1 MLGVVDA
8 ECPLFVSSWTH
19 GTVVRAGP
27 DSAVA
32 ARSTTGMAGRSP
44 GGPPRDHDEDA
55 SPRHR
60 DTARSGV
67 SHRFG
72 PWPGRR
78 LPAGRRQQA
87 ATFGA
92 GRRPSHRDRLGAADC
107 PSHYRRHGRDVGPS
121 ALHLAPSPARPAA
134 GNDGR
139 PSGHRPEELLGVL
152 CAAHQRV
159 HPESRRVRSAKPPGS
174 GVRLRTDGRGH
185 ASPPRRVEPYH
196 VLLWAGRWYL
206 VCFDLAVQDWR
217 ILRIERI
224 RPRTHPGPSFTPRPL
239 PQDDIVAYVT
249 HNPDRGDTPAHWQ
262 CLGSAVIDLPAPV
275 VAQWAPGGSVV
286 EPVDVNRCRLTLGG
300 WSWAGVAGLYATFD
314 ADLSDVEPEQLRD
327 AFADLLQR
335 AREASASQIP
345 RTPAAPLR

>member
-1 MLGVVDA
+1 MAQSSARALTLLSLLEARQEWQA
-8 ECPLFVSSWTH
+8 EAL
-19 GTVVRAGP
+19 
-27 DSAVA
+27 
-32 ARSTTGMAGRSP
+32 AGRLEITTRTLRRDIETLRDLGYPIDSVRGP
-44 GGPPRDHDEDA
+44 GG
-55 SPRHR
+55 
-60 DTARSGV
+60 GY
-67 SHRFG
+67 
-72 PWPGRR
+72 
-78 LPAGRRQQA
+78 
-87 ATFGA
+87 
-92 GRRPSHRDRLGAADC
+92 RLGAGSKLPPLVLDDDQAIAIALALQTAPATIAGMDETLARALSTLRQVL
-107 PSHYRRHGRDVGPS
+107 PARLRATTDDLQVTALRNYWEFSAPPISASTLRAVGS
-121 ALHLAPSPARPAA
+121 ALRNRQVLAFDYEPMDA
-134 GNDGR
+134 
-139 PSGHRPEELLGVL
+139 
-152 CAAHQRV
+152 
-159 HPESRRVRSAKPPGS
+159 
-174 GVRLRTDGRGH
+174 GH